1 MADIPNETEL
11 QEPPKQSKRA
21 VFVARLSSTL
31 VLWALIS
38 GALWFN
44 NSYFFYVLVSALG
57 LLGYWEFLQMLGH
70 RGKPFRALRNWSLLV
85 AVGYFIA
92 CFYHF
97 ERFGRSGFGAVE
109 SVAIFLAVTG
119 GFTVMLAFKIDG
131 RRTIE
136 QITQAGFGFVYVII
150 LFNFLAH
157 LIYLP
162 NDSSAGMPAG
172 GFYLLFVLVV
182 TKFTDMGAYITGT
195 ITSNFMTNSKMIPH
209 ISPGKTWQG
218 FFGAFIFAIGGG
230 FAVFAIFPGQLEI
243 LTPLHVVVLGIVL
256 GLASVIGD
264 LAESVLKR
272 SVDVKDSGHML
283 PGIGGALDLIDSLLF
298 TAPIFYFYLRAVQ
311 LPG

>member
-1 MADIPNETEL
+1 MPETNPPSPATDRGR
-11 QEPPKQSKRA
+11 EPAKNSKGA

-31 VLWALIS
+31 TLWALVA

-44 NSYFFYVLVSALG
+44 SSFLFYILISVLGV
-57 LLGYWEFLQMLGH
+57 LGYWEYLQMLGH
-70 RGKPFRALRNWSLLV
+70 RGRAFAALRAWSMLV
-85 AVGYFIA
+85 AVGYLLA

-97 ERFGRSGFGAVE
+97 ERFGRSGFGPVE
-109 SVAIFLAVTG
+109 SVAIFLSVAG
-119 GFTVMLAFKIDG
+119 AFAVMLPYRIDG

-136 QITQAGFGFVYVII
+136 QVTQAGFGFVYVMV
-150 LFNFLAH
+150 LFAFLAH

-162 NDSSAGMPAG
+162 HESVAGQPAG

-195 ITSNFMTNSKMIPH
+195 LIGKHKMVPH

-218 FFGAFIFAIGGG
+218 FGGAIVWAVLGG
-230 FAVFAIFPGQLEI
+230 FTVFWLFPGELKL
-243 LTPLHVVVLGIVL
+243 LTPLHVVVLGVVL
-256 GLASVIGD
+256 ALAAVVGD

-272 SVDVKDSGHML
+272 SLDVKDSGHVL

-311 LPG
+311 G

>member
-1 MADIPNETEL
+1 MPEQNKTAAPAV
-11 QEPPKQSKRA
+11 KKSKGA

-44 NSYFFYVLVSALG
+44 NSYLFYLLVSSLG

-70 RGKPFRALRNWSLLV
+70 RSKSFNVLRNWSLLV
-85 AVGYFIA
+85 AGGYLLVRFN
-92 CFYHF
+92 HF
-97 ERFGRSGFGAVE
+97 ERFGSSDFGAVE
-109 SVAIFLAVTG
+109 SVAIFLAITG
-119 GFTVMLAFKIDG
+119 AFTVMLPFKIDA

-136 QITQAGFGFVYVII
+136 QITQAGFGFVYVVI
-150 LFNFLAH
+150 LFTFLAH

-162 NDSSAGMPAG
+162 KDAGAGAPTG

-182 TKFTDMGAYITGT
+182 TKFTDMGAYVTGT
-195 ITSNFMTNSKMIPH
+195 LIGKHKMIPH

-218 FFGAFIFAIGGG
+218 FFGAIVWAVLGG
-230 FAVFAIFPGQLEI
+230 FVVFWIFPSQLQL
-243 LTPLHVVVLGIVL
+243 LTPMHVIILGVIL
-256 GLASVIGD
+256 ALASVIGD

-272 SVDVKDSGHML
+272 SLDVKDSGHVL

-311 LPG
+311 G

>member
-1 MADIPNETEL
+1 MPESTEPVSAG
-11 QEPPKQSKRA
+11 EPKKKGKGA

-31 VLWALIS
+31 ALWALVT

-44 NSYFFYVLVSALG
+44 NSYLFYVLVSVLG
-57 LLGYWEFLQMLGH
+57 VLGYWEFLQMLGH
-70 RGKPFRALRNWSLLV
+70 RGRAFAALRNWSLVV
-85 AVGYFIA
+85 AVGYHLA

-109 SVAIFLAVTG
+109 SVAIFLSIAG
-119 GFTVMLAFKIDG
+119 AFTVMLPFKIDG

-136 QITQAGFGFVYVII
+136 AITHAGFGFVYVMVM
-150 LFNFLAH
+150 FTFLAH

-162 NDSSAGMPAG
+162 HEAAAGKPAG

-182 TKFTDMGAYITGT
+182 TKFTDMGAYLTGT
-195 ITSNFMTNSKMIPH
+195 LIGKHKMIPH

-218 FFGAFIFAIGGG
+218 FGGAIVWATLGGL
-230 FAVFAIFPGQLEI
+230 AVFYLFPDQLKI
-243 LTPLHVVVLGIVL
+243 LTPMHVIILGVL
-256 GLASVIGD
+256 LALAAVIGD

-272 SVDVKDSGHML
+272 SLDVKDSGHVL

-311 LPG
+311 G

>member
-1 MADIPNETEL
+1 MP
-11 QEPPKQSKRA
+11 EPLDPAPPPGPKKKGKGA

-31 VLWALIS
+31 ALWALVT

-44 NSYFFYVLVSALG
+44 NSYLFYILVSVLG
-57 LLGYWEFLQMLGH
+57 ILGYWEFLQMLGH
-70 RGKPFRALRNWSLLV
+70 RGKHFAALRNWSLLV
-85 AVGYFIA
+85 AIGYHLA

-109 SVAIFLAVTG
+109 SVAIFLSVAG
-119 GFTVMLAFKIDG
+119 AFAVMLPYKIDG

-136 QITQAGFGFVYVII
+136 GITHAGFGFVYVMV
-150 LFNFLAH
+150 LFTFLAH

-162 NDSSAGMPAG
+162 HESVAGKPAG

-182 TKFTDMGAYITGT
+182 TKFTDMGAYLTGT
-195 ITSNFMTNSKMIPH
+195 LIGKHKMIPH

-218 FFGAFIFAIGGG
+218 FGGAIGWAVLGG
-230 FAVFAIFPGQLEI
+230 LAVFFLFPGQLKI
-243 LTPLHVVVLGIVL
+243 LTPLHVVVLGVVL
-256 GLASVIGD
+256 ALAAVVGD

-272 SVDVKDSGHML
+272 SLDVKDSGHVL

-311 LPG
+311 G

>member
-1 MADIPNETEL
+1 MPEPTNPAPADKVVG
-11 QEPPKQSKRA
+11 EPKKKSKGA

-31 VLWALIS
+31 TLWALIF
-38 GALWFN
+38 GALWLDS
-44 NSYFFYVLVSALG
+44 SYLFYILIGVLG
-57 LLGYWEFLQMLGH
+57 MLGYWEYLQMLGH
-70 RGKPFRALRNWSLLV
+70 RGKPFAVLRLWSLLV
-85 AVGYFIA
+85 AATYLLT

-109 SVAIFLAVTG
+109 SVAIFLSVAG
-119 GFTVMLAFKIDG
+119 AFTVLLPFKIDG
-131 RRTIE
+131 RRTVE
-136 QITQAGFGFVYVII
+136 QISETSFGFVYVMV
-150 LFNFLAH
+150 LFTFLAH

-162 NDSSAGMPAG
+162 HEAAPGRPAG

-195 ITSNFMTNSKMIPH
+195 LIGKHKMIPH

-218 FFGAFIFAIGGG
+218 FGGAIV
-230 FAVFAIFPGQLEI
+230 FAVLGGLAIFYMFPGDLKI
-243 LTPLHVVVLGIVL
+243 LTPTHVVVLGVVL
-256 GLASVIGD
+256 ALAAVVGD

-272 SVDVKDSGHML
+272 SLDVKDSGHVL

-311 LPG
+311 G

>member
-1 MADIPNETEL
+1 MSDTQQPAAPA
-11 QEPPKQSKRA
+11 QPQPAKKSKGA

-31 VLWALIS
+31 TLWALVA

-44 NSYFFYVLVSALG
+44 SSYLFYILVS
-57 LLGYWEFLQMLGH
+57 LLGVLAYWEYLQMLGQ
-70 RGKPFRALRNWSLLV
+70 RGRAFVALRNWSLLV
-85 AVGYFIA
+85 AVGYLLA

-97 ERFGRSGFGAVE
+97 ERFGRSGFGPVE
-109 SVAIFLAVTG
+109 SVAIFLSVAG
-119 GFTVMLAFKIDG
+119 AFAVMLPFKIDG

-136 QITQAGFGFVYVII
+136 QVTQAGFGFVYVMI
-150 LFNFLAH
+150 LFTFLAH

-162 NDSSAGMPAG
+162 HEAAAGQPAG

-195 ITSNFMTNSKMIPH
+195 LIGKHKMIPH

-218 FFGAFIFAIGGG
+218 FGGAIAWAVLGG
-230 FAVFAIFPGQLEI
+230 FAVFWLFPDQLKI
-243 LTPLHVVVLGIVL
+243 LTPVHVVILGVL
-256 GLASVIGD
+256 LALAAVVGD

-272 SVDVKDSGHML
+272 SLDVKDSGNVL

-298 TAPIFYFYLRAVQ
+298 TAPIFYFYLRAIQ
-311 LPG
+311 G